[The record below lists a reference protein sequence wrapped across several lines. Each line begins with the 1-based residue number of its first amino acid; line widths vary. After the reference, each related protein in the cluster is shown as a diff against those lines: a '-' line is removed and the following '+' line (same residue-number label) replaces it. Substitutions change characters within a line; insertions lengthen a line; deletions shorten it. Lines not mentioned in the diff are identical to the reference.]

1 MSQAVAAGTLVRL
14 SVVSED
20 RRLDIGVPASV
31 PLIEII
37 PGFARS
43 LGVLDPTL
51 AHGGYALHRAD
62 GSVLDPTRSAGA
74 QSVQD
79 GELLTL
85 VRGGLISEPRI
96 YDDVVEAVIDAT
108 AKQHGV
114 WTPQDSAR
122 TALAVSLSFLA
133 ICALLLLNAGESLG
147 IGAIVAG
154 GGTLV
159 LIATAAV
166 LTRVGQPEAGH
177 ALGLAGALFGGITG
191 YLLVPSQTIWGWPL
205 AAAGLGL
212 IIVGGMGLAFTQQKP
227 EVHLIPVALG
237 TALGITSL
245 VAAFIGPGNAGPYAI
260 MIAVTA
266 TLSNGLP
273 WLALS
278 STRIRVIS
286 PQSDTEIFAN
296 QEPINSDEVAKRA
309 AAGQRVLVSLRVALG
324 LSVLFATPL
333 VAGAGGFGAALC
345 TLAFVGMMFQ
355 SRQTFARL
363 GVVVLMSTGAVGLA
377 VTGLTVS
384 ATQPDLRAALLILLL
399 IVTAVLVALTLLNP
413 KSRMRLARLADTV
426 EVLALA
432 LLLPLGVASLGLF

>member
-1 MSQAVAAGTLVRL
+1 MSQPVTAGTLVRV

-20 RRLDIGVPASV
+20 RRLDIGIPAQV

-62 GSVLDPTRSAGA
+62 GTILDPTRSSSA
-74 QSVQD
+74 QGVQD

-85 VRGGLISEPRI
+85 VRGGLVAEPRV

-108 AKQHGV
+108 SRQHGA
-114 WTPQDSAR
+114 WTPKDSAR

-133 ICALLLLNAGESLG
+133 LCALLLLSGGASSS
-147 IGAIVAG
+147 IGALIAAG
-154 GGTLV
+154 GTVVLV
-159 LIATAAV
+159 AAAAV
-166 LTRVGQPEAGH
+166 LTRIGQPEAGH
-177 ALGLAGALFGGITG
+177 ALGLAGAAFGGVAG
-191 YLLVPSQTIWGWPL
+191 YLLVPAQSLWGWPL

-212 IIVGGMGLAFTQQKP
+212 LIVGGMGLAFTQQKP
-227 EVHLIPVALG
+227 EVHLIPVVLG
-237 TALGITSL
+237 AAIGITSL
-245 VAAFIGPGNAGPYAI
+245 FAALVAPGSHGPYAI

-286 PQSDTEIFAN
+286 PQSDLEIFAN
-296 QEPINSDEVAKRA
+296 PESINPKEVTARA
-309 AAGQRVLVSLRVALG
+309 VAGQRVLVSLRVALG
-324 LSVLFATPL
+324 VAVLFATPL
-333 VAGAGGFGAALC
+333 VAASGPAGAALC
-345 TLAFVGMMFQ
+345 ALAFVGMMFQ

-363 GVVVLMSTGAVGLA
+363 GVVVLMSIGAIGLA

-384 ATQPDLRAALLILLL
+384 ASQPDLRAVLLGILLGA
-399 IVTAVLVALTLLNP
+399 TAILVALTLLNP
-413 KSRMRLARLADTV
+413 KARLRLARLADTV

-432 LLLPLGVASLGLF
+432 LLLPLGVASLGLV